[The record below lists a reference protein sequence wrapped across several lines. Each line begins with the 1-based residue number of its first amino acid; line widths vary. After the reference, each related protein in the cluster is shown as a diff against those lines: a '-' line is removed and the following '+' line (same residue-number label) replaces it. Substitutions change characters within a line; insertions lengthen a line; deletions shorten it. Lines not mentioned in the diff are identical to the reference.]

1 MCNHM
6 SLDEQVKAMRG
17 LGEVLMPYNFPKVPA
32 EEEEDV
38 NSIKTREI
46 TVDGY
51 TLIVHYSKAEYQQHY
66 LETLQVLGKYTPF
79 LPFSLV
85 CKIGRRFLGPNHLSF
100 VELFKGN
107 KIYCWTVVKD
117 RDDIAVPGP
126 YNNDIESRIFEGFE
140 YRVMDSKQVNFY

>member
-6 SLDEQVKAMRG
+6 SLDEHVKAMRG

-32 EEEEDV
+32 EEEDDI
-38 NSIKTREI
+38 NPIKTREV

-85 CKIGRRFLGPNHLSF
+85 CKVGKRFLGSNHLSF
-100 VELFKGN
+100 VEIFKTN

-117 RDDIAVPGP
+117 KDDIAIPGP